1 MSVNQLSLTQ
11 LSAALAKGELK
22 PSTLVQAYYDA
33 YRNQLD
39 LNAYVEFFEDA
50 LEAAHAMDSQRP
62 SGNPLW
68 AMPGAIKD
76 NFSVKNRK
84 LSCASQMLENYVSP
98 YTSTLVSRLEE
109 ASFINLGRLNMDE
122 FAMGA
127 TGHYSAHGP
136 TLNPLDKLRVPGGSS
151 SGSAS
156 AVAAHTAAFTLGSD
170 TGGSSRLPASYT
182 GVCGFKPSHGALSR
196 YGLTAFAPSLD
207 VPGIIAQTPADIAVV
222 FHALAGVDKMD
233 ESTRPVNTTTLVPL
247 QPLSLKGMKVASFS
261 GLMQRADASVQ
272 AAYAKAVAWLV
283 AQGAVLEEVELGLE
297 DTLLRTYYATCCSEA
312 ASSLARFDGARY
324 GLKLQAGTIEELFCQ
339 TRHDGFGHEV
349 RRRILLGNYFLKEE
363 NYDQWY
369 NKAAHIRNALRERV
383 IEITNNGCQLFLWPG
398 FHEASPIDAP
408 SADSYTSDLVGVLA
422 NLFGGPALAMPIHTG
437 PAGLPVSV
445 QLSGAWGSDA
455 TVLQAGA
462 QLYTDLAWR

>member
-11 LSAALAKGELK
+11 LSVALAKGELK
-22 PSTLVQAYYDA
+22 PSTLVKSYYDA
-33 YRNQLD
+33 YCVQQD

-50 LEAAHAMDSQRP
+50 LELAQVLDTQRP
-62 SGNPLW
+62 TGHPLW

-76 NFSVKNRK
+76 NFSVKNRY
-84 LSCASQMLENYVSP
+84 LSCASQMLANYVSP
-98 YTSTLVSRLEE
+98 YTSTLVQRLEE
-109 ASFINLGRLNMDE
+109 VNFINLGRLNMDE

-127 TGHYSAHGP
+127 TGRYSVHGP
-136 TLNPLDKLRVPGGSS
+136 TLNPLDKMRVPGGSS

-156 AVAAHTAAFTLGSD
+156 AVAAHTTAFALGSD

-207 VPGIIAQTPADIAVV
+207 VPGILAQTPADIAMV
-222 FHALAGVDKMD
+222 FHALAGVDTFD
-233 ESTRPVNTTTLVPL
+233 ESTRSVNITALAPI
-247 QPLSLKGMKVASFS
+247 QPLSLKGVKIASFS
-261 GLMQRADASVQ
+261 SLMKRADISVQ
-272 AAYAKAVAWLV
+272 VAYAKAEAWFV
-283 AQGAVLEEVELGLE
+283 AQGAVLKEVDLGFE
-297 DTLLRTYYATCCSEA
+297 DTLLRTYYAICCSEA

-324 GLKLQAGTIEELFCQ
+324 GLKLQADTIEELFCQ

-369 NKAAHIRNALRERV
+369 NKAAHIRNALRERI
-383 IEITNNGCQLFLWPG
+383 IEIAQNGCQLFLWPG

-408 SADSYTSDLVGVLA
+408 PVDNYTSDLVGVLA
-422 NLFGGPALAMPIHTG
+422 NLFGGPALAMPIHSG
-437 PAGLPVSV
+437 EAGLPVSV
-445 QLSGAWGSDA
+445 QLSGVWGNDA
-455 TVLQAGA
+455 QVLQTGS

>member
-11 LSAALAKGELK
+11 LSVALAKGELK

-33 YRNQLD
+33 HREQQD

-50 LEAAHAMDSQRP
+50 LEVAHTLDAQGP

-68 AMPGAIKD
+68 AIPGAIKD
-76 NFSVKNRK
+76 NFAMKDRQM
-84 LSCASQMLENYVSP
+84 SCASKMMANYVSP
-98 YTSTLVSRLEE
+98 YTATLVSRLEE
-109 ASFINLGRLNMDE
+109 TNFINLGRLNLDE

-127 TGHYSAHGP
+127 TGRYSAHGP
-136 TLNPLDKLRVPGGSS
+136 TLNPLDKMRVPGGSS

-156 AVAAHTAAFTLGSD
+156 AVAARTAAFTLGSD

-182 GVCGFKPSHGALSR
+182 GVCGYKPSHGALSR

-207 VPGIIAQTPADIAVV
+207 VPGIIAQTPADIAMV
-222 FHALAGVDKMD
+222 FHALAGVDAMD
-233 ESTRPVNTTTLVPL
+233 ESTRSVDTQALAPL
-247 QPLSLKGMKVASFS
+247 QQLSLKGMKIASFS

-283 AQGAVLEEVELGLE
+283 AQGAVMVEVELGLE

-324 GLKLQAGTIEELFCQ
+324 GLKLQADTIDELFCQ
-339 TRHDGFGHEV
+339 TRHEGFGHEV

-363 NYDQWY
+363 NYNQWY
-369 NKAAHIRNALRERV
+369 NKAAHIRHALRERV
-383 IEITNNGCQLFLWPG
+383 AEIAAGGCALFLWPG

-408 SADSYTSDLVGVLA
+408 PADSYTSDLVGVLA
-422 NLFGGPALAMPIHTG
+422 NLFGGPALAMPIHIG

-445 QLSGAWGSDA
+445 QLSGVWGSDA
-455 TVLQAGA
+455 AVLQAGA